1 MTLNDATKQKTGTAQ
16 TEEAGEKE
24 ERARE
29 AGAADDAL
37 IPLPANANGLTAF
50 ERLVEILEEELWLQN
65 HRSPHTRR
73 AYREDVKHFMRT
85 FGIQSREQLRTAS
98 RASVIAWVRRMEQ
111 DGEMPRT
118 VCRRLAA
125 LSSLFNHLVEQQLV
139 ATNPVHKVK
148 RPSVKQETG
157 VTAAFDR
164 TQAKKLMDAPQGNGL
179 EALRDRAILSLLLQA
194 GPRRAE
200 IARLRV
206 KDLHVKDLHVNK
218 GYPSLRSVR
227 KGGVQ
232 HSVTLHP
239 QTAGRIKEYL
249 DAAGHGEALES
260 PLFRA
265 VRPNWKTKR
274 AQEQRQQEQKP
285 EEARFLDPDTIDRI
299 LRKYVKAA
307 LELPRGFSAH
317 SCRATFATTAL
328 ENKCPLEDVQRTLG
342 HADSRTTKLYDKRGD
357 DPERS
362 ATFFA
367 NY

>member
-1 MTLNDATKQKTGTAQ
+1 MATTIEAGGVSG
-16 TEEAGEKE
+16 AGEKE
-24 ERARE
+24 GRTQETV
-29 AGAADDAL
+29 AGDAL
-37 IPLPANANGLTAF
+37 IPAAEKTNGLTAF
-50 ERLVEILEEELWLQN
+50 ERLADIPEEELWLQN

-73 AYREDVKHFMRT
+73 AYREDVRHFMRT
-85 FGIQSREQLRTAS
+85 FHIESREELRTAS
-98 RASVIAWVRRMEQ
+98 RASVIAWVRTMEQ

-164 TQAKKLMDAPQGNGL
+164 TQAKKLMDAPEGNSL

-200 IARLRV
+200 IAKMRV
-206 KDLHVKDLHVNK
+206 KDLHINK

-227 KGGVQ
+227 KGGIQ
-232 HSVTLHP
+232 HSVTLHT
-239 QTAGRIKEYL
+239 QTAQRIKDYL
-249 DAAGHGEALES
+249 NAAGHGEELEG

-274 AQEQRQQEQKP
+274 AQEQRQQDQKP
-285 EEARFLDPDTIDRI
+285 NEARLLDPDTIDRI
-299 LRKYVKAA
+299 LRKYVKQA

>member
-1 MTLNDATKQKTGTAQ
+1 MVT
-16 TEEAGEKE
+16 EAGEKE
-24 ERARE
+24 ERAQE
-29 AGAADDAL
+29 TTDAAL
-37 IPLPANANGLTAF
+37 LPTAEKASGLTAF
-50 ERLVEILEEELWLQN
+50 ERLAEIPEEELWLQN

-73 AYREDVKHFMRT
+73 AYREDARHFMRT
-85 FGIQSREQLRTAS
+85 FHIESREELRTAS
-98 RASVIAWVRRMEQ
+98 RASVIAWVRTMEQ

-148 RPSVKQETG
+148 RPSVKQDTG

-164 TQAKKLMDAPQGNGL
+164 TQAKKLMDAPEGNSI

-200 IARLRV
+200 IAKMRV
-206 KDLHVKDLHVNK
+206 KDLHTNK

-227 KGGVQ
+227 KGGIQ

-239 QTAGRIKEYL
+239 QTAQRIKEYL
-249 DAAGHGEALES
+249 DAAGHGEELEG

-274 AQEQRQQEQKP
+274 AQEEKP
-285 EEARFLDPDTIDRI
+285 NEARFLNPDTIDRI

-307 LELPRGFSAH
+307 LEMPRGFSAH

-328 ENKCPLEDVQRTLG
+328 ENKCPLEDIQRTLG